1 MCLDSARMPR
11 VPTHKG
17 HYLVFGPE
25 FSASMNS
32 AFHTTAV
39 DAASE

>member
-1 MCLDSARMPR
+1 MCLNGARMLR
-11 VPTHKG
+11 APTHKG
-17 HYLVFGPE
+17 HYLGFGPQ
-25 FSASMNS
+25 FSARMNS